1 MEKIKDVQ
9 VERKYRLDIDPS
21 TGALLGASGFIEITA
36 KIVIPL
42 PTTLANMPNVV
53 PLSKS
58 YLDMFDII
66 EVANGNAVFNVGP
79 LSMGLFRQVQDPSTL
94 DWTDTTTMIDH
105 TDVFTL
111 LESKLSYF
119 TVRLS
124 AFQPM
129 PFDLAVGLSFD
140 GTTWSYVPP
149 PPVLP

>member
-9 VERKYRLDIDPS
+9 IERKYRLDIDPS
-21 TGALLGASGFIEITA
+21 TGALLGATGFIEITA

-42 PTTLANMPNVV
+42 PTTLATMSNVV

-79 LSMGLFRQVQDPSTL
+79 LSMGLFRQVQNPVTL
-94 DWTDTTTMIDH
+94 EMEDTAAMIDH
-105 TDVFTL
+105 TDIFTL
-111 LESKLSYF
+111 LEARLSYF
-119 TVRLS
+119 TLRLS

-149 PPVLP
+149 PIPAP